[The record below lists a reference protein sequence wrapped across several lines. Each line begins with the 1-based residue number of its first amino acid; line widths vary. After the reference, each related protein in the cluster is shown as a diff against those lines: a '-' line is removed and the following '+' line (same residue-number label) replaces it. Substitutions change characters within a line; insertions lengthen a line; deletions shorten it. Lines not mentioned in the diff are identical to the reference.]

1 MAVGQVDVM
10 VGLPTFNNAET
21 VQPIARAIHAAFAR
35 YFPRL
40 RTVLIHSDGGSTD
53 GTPDLVRS
61 AASEDPAAAAP
72 LRTVH
77 RIVTPH
83 ARALGKGNALR
94 TIFAAADLSQA
105 RALAVIDPDVTTVTP
120 EWIAALV
127 MPVIEQ
133 GHDYVA
139 PVYARGRFDGA
150 MVTQI
155 IRPMFRA
162 VYRAPLREPVSGEFG
177 CSSRFSAHCLAQD
190 AWDRD
195 FTRFGID
202 IWLASE
208 AVARRFRVA
217 QAVLGPHAQAHGAAR
232 MKLRDLIEHVAGAF
246 FTCMD
251 LHHPLWTASD
261 DAPAVPVFGE
271 IPPLPLDD
279 PADMAESIEEF
290 RSAMADLGPILGDV
304 LDPSTQS
311 GLMAALRA
319 PGTPALSDELWAR
332 VLGDFA
338 IGWRRGR
345 VNRDHLIQTLIQLY
359 LGRVAVFVQTHRR
372 DDAEAVER
380 AHEAL
385 CAACERMRPAWVA
398 QWAE

>member
-1 MAVGQVDVM
+1 
-10 VGLPTFNNAET
+10 
-21 VQPIARAIHAAFAR
+21 
-35 YFPRL
+35 
-40 RTVLIHSDGGSTD
+40 
-53 GTPDLVRS
+53 
-61 AASEDPAAAAP
+61 
-72 LRTVH
+72 
-77 RIVTPH
+77 
-83 ARALGKGNALR
+83 
-94 TIFAAADLSQA
+94 
-105 RALAVIDPDVTTVTP
+105 
-120 EWIAALV
+120 
-127 MPVIEQ
+127 
-133 GHDYVA
+133 
-139 PVYARGRFDGA
+139 
-150 MVTQI
+150 
-155 IRPMFRA
+155 
-162 VYRAPLREPVSGEFG
+162 
-177 CSSRFSAHCLAQD
+177 
-190 AWDRD
+190 
-195 FTRFGID
+195 
-202 IWLASE
+202 
-208 AVARRFRVA
+208 
-217 QAVLGPHAQAHGAAR
+217 
-232 MKLRDLIEHVAGAF
+232 
-246 FTCMD
+246 
-251 LHHPLWTASD
+251 
-261 DAPAVPVFGE
+261 VFGE